1 MENEL
6 IMQCATYLRNQGF
19 EVFVE
24 KEVVEGHS
32 QYGRS
37 DIIARRN
44 DIIYAVECK
53 FVRGDPARLRRVK
66 QQALIYASLIKCKL
80 NLFTKAYIF
89 TEDGLQFLQVVESGD
104 AERRAS
110 DFLRRVGL

>member
-1 MENEL
+1 
-6 IMQCATYLRNQGF
+6 MQCATYLRNQGF

-44 DIIYAVECK
+44 NIIYAVECK

-66 QQALIYASLIKCKL
+66 QQALIYASLIKCKF
-80 NLFTKAYIF
+80 NFFTKAYIF
-89 TEDGLQFLQVVESGD
+89 TEDGLQFLQVVELAD
-104 AERRAS
+104 AERHAS